1 MVARKAHNLE
11 VSGSNPLSAT
21 IIQSLCLY
29 KMEVTD
35 DLVIECARSLGF
47 SPPKVVKVQKWDSSH
62 EDLFP
67 EANMVRHEIKPSNI
81 KVSRAVTFS
90 TKLDLGEWWISYP
103 QCLRWFRVNM
113 KVFIRDKKINQILKI
128 RKLWQF

>member
-1 MVARKAHNLE
+1 MVW
-11 VSGSNPLSAT
+11 
-21 IIQSLCLY
+21 Q
-29 KMEVTD
+29 
-35 DLVIECARSLGF
+35 
-47 SPPKVVKVQKWDSSH
+47 
-62 EDLFP
+62 
-67 EANMVRHEIKPSNI
+67 EIKPSDI

-103 QCLRWFRVNM
+103 QCLRWFRVKDDDM